1 MMIWDAMRSYVTPSA
16 TGSPWKT
23 QAHPKSMGR
32 SWMIKENIDFVLG
45 AMRKMSESLQGSQT
59 PTDHHNTPLWQQNLQ
74 SPQLPRPSG
83 HHSQASWVAKNWPVE
98 KGRQGNSKS
107 KTFDHLQNLSIRPW
121 ILQNEIWGVTPAL
134 NQPPCQTQ
142 KSFNILQQKIE
153 RVSIPAQ
160 FPPIAASF
168 C

>member
-1 MMIWDAMRSYVTPSA
+1 MGGTHWASRVIFWHFVVQLWGEPLVYHINMWILIISPDWHQA
-16 TGSPWKT
+16 TQNQTKP
-23 QAHPKSMGR
+23 
-32 SWMIKENIDFVLG
+32 LG
-45 AMRKMSESLQGSQT
+45 
-59 PTDHHNTPLWQQNLQ
+59 QQNLQ

-83 HHSQASWVAKNWPVE
+83 HHSQASWVAKHWPVE

-142 KSFNILQQKIE
+142 KSFNILQEKNWKGFDSG
-153 RVSIPAQ
+153 SISSYSGVILLTLLPRFTFQ
-160 FPPIAASF
+160 D
-168 C
+168 